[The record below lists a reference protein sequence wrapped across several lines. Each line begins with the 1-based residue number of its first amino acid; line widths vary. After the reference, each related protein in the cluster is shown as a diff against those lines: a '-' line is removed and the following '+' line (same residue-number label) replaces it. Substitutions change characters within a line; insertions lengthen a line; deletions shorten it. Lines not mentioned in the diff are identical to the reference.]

1 MAMALFDLKGRV
13 ALVTGA
19 SSGLGKRFACVLAKQ
34 GADIAVFARRLDKLH
49 ETAKEIEALGVRC
62 LPVKCDISNE
72 AEVVS
77 AVSEVVSYFGKID
90 ILVNNAGIAIGGN
103 AESMSGEDFSKVM
116 QINVNGLFYMARE
129 VGKSMIQHKYGR
141 IINIA
146 SMYGLV
152 GNKFSPTIGYHTS
165 KGAVVNFAR
174 GLAAEWAKY
183 NITVNNIGPGFFE
196 SEMTDKF
203 FYAEPFQ
210 NFVKKTT
217 CLERVGRPEELDSG
231 LVFLAADESSYITGQ
246 TIYIDG
252 GWTVI

>member
-1 MAMALFDLKGRV
+1 MSLFDLKGRV

-19 SSGLGKRFACVLAKQ
+19 SSGLGKRFAGVLAAQ
-34 GADIAVFARRLDKLH
+34 GANVAIAARRLEKLE
-49 ETAKEIEALGVRC
+49 ETAGEVEALGVEC
-62 LPVKCDISNE
+62 LPLMCDVTNE
-72 AEVVS
+72 NEVVS
-77 AVSEVVSYFGKID
+77 VVSQVASRFGKID
-90 ILVNNAGIAIGGN
+90 ILVNNAGVAVSKKTEG
-103 AESMSGEDFSKVM
+103 MTGEEFRNVLDV
-116 QINVNGLFYMARE
+116 NVNGLFYMARE
-129 VGKSMIQHKYGR
+129 AGKVMIKNNYGR

-196 SEMTDKF
+196 SEMTGDFLQFK
-203 FYAEPFQ
+203 PFKS
-210 NFVKKTT
+210 FIETMT
-217 CLERVGRPEELDSG
+217 CMGREGRSGELDSA

-246 TIYIDG
+246 TIYVDG
-252 GWTVI
+252 GWTAI